1 MWWWWAGAGSVPSTQ
16 PRPATPSPCA
26 LLLPRALCWKPPPGK
41 LLSPS
46 PCSYLQDVHPA
57 ATWVLAVTPGARGQ
71 EQPSHRGGTGWGLS
85 SRAFSFSSVSPA
97 VPLPSARLKVWVE
110 SPAPPDLSPVF
121 SIVLHHLLLLPD
133 VPGRS
138 RGGVPSSRSHGSS
151 RTSPRSHQ
159 QRDGDEQQPAAG
171 LSNPLRCFTEDFLP
185 SHPAQGASGTA
196 VVSGWRS
203 SQSLMRMDPGETR
216 EKRGNPPSQEKTCGK
231 VTSRQGGGQ
240 GLSCSGGHR
249 AAASLGAAAS
259 VLQDPFYKRR
269 SQTAAGRLRGMRLSE

>member
-1 MWWWWAGAGSVPSTQ
+1 MVVGWGWFCPEHPAQTRHPLTL
-16 PRPATPSPCA
+16 RPAPPQGFVLEA
-26 LLLPRALCWKPPPGK
+26 PPGE

-171 LSNPLRCFTEDFLP
+171 LSNPP
-185 SHPAQGASGTA
+185 GASPRISYPATLPRA
-196 VVSGWRS
+196 H
-203 SQSLMRMDPGETR
+203 
-216 EKRGNPPSQEKTCGK
+216 RGQ
-231 VTSRQGGGQ
+231 RWF
-240 GLSCSGGHR
+240 R
-249 AAASLGAAAS
+249 AGGAARA
-259 VLQDPFYKRR
+259 
-269 SQTAAGRLRGMRLSE
+269 